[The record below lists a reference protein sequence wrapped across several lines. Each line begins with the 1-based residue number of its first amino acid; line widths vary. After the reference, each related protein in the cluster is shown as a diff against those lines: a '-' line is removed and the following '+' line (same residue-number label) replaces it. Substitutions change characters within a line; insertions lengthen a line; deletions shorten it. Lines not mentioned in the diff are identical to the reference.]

1 MSSIVES
8 PCIPLVG
15 VGMNGRNHLKYK
27 TLGESTDSQSGL
39 GTGGISRKKWET
51 VGIRLARRKQLFA
64 SRRRASDASLAF
76 AIIGILIMVLENEL
90 TAAGIIKRSLMI
102 SYFVKMLITAST
114 VTLLIFLGIFHCLDI
129 QLFVVNNSCDNWK
142 IALNSKRV
150 LQITVEV
157 IVCIVHPIP
166 GDFYVTWPATVAE
179 GQSPREFTVPLDVI
193 LSLPMF
199 LRLYLV
205 CRTIMLHSKLY
216 QDASSQSLGALNRI
230 HFNFRFIFKSLMAM
244 HSDYV
249 LLVMML
255 ALLLVASWVLRLC
268 EMHDPEKPAH
278 ANFLNSLWLI
288 AITFLSVGYGDIV
301 PSTYCGRLIA
311 VMTGIMGA
319 GFTAL
324 VVAVL
329 ARKLELSR
337 AEKCV
342 HDFVIDVDLNKRLK
356 HEAANVLK
364 AGWFIYKL
372 KKQNKNHPLCLVY
385 QRKLLGAIYAIRQ
398 IKAGQRRLM
407 DASLTLVEMNKAQ
420 SETSHSVDVIKQKQ
434 IALDEKVDNLETK
447 IMAIHDKLNAIHK
460 AVKHGRDTS

>member
-1 MSSIVES
+1 MSSIIES
-8 PCIPLVG
+8 PGIPLVG
-15 VGMNGRNHLKYK
+15 VGMNGRHYQKYK
-27 TLGESTDSQSGL
+27 TLGESTDSQSGM
-39 GTGGISRKKWET
+39 SRKKWET

-64 SRRRASDASLAF
+64 SRRRASDVSLAF
-76 AIIGILIMVLENEL
+76 AIVGILIMVLENEL
-90 TAAGIIKRSLMI
+90 TAADIINRSEMM

-129 QLFVVNNSCDNWK
+129 QLFVVNNSCDDWK
-142 IALNSKRV
+142 IAMNSRRV
-150 LQITVEV
+150 IQIIVEI

-166 GDFYVTWPATVAE
+166 GNFDITWPATVAE

-230 HFNFRFIFKSLMAM
+230 HFNFRFIFKSLMAI

-249 LLVMML
+249 LLVMMM
-255 ALLLVASWVLRLC
+255 ALLLVASWTLRLC
-268 EMHDPEKPAH
+268 EMHDPEKPSH
-278 ANFLNSLWLI
+278 ADFLNSMWLI

-342 HDFVIDVDLNKRLK
+342 HDFVIDVDLDKRLK

-372 KKQNKNHPLCLVY
+372 KKQNQKHPLSLVY
-385 QRKLLGAIYAIRQ
+385 QRKLLGAIYAIRE
-398 IKAGQRRLM
+398 IKAAQRRLM
-407 DASLTLVEMNKAQ
+407 DASLTMVELNKAQ
-420 SETSHSVDVIKQKQ
+420 IETSHSVDIIKQKQ
-434 IALDEKVDNLETK
+434 ITLDEKVDNLETK
-447 IMAIHDKLNAIHK
+447 IIAIHDKLNAIHK
-460 AVKHGRDTS
+460 AVKHGGRDAS